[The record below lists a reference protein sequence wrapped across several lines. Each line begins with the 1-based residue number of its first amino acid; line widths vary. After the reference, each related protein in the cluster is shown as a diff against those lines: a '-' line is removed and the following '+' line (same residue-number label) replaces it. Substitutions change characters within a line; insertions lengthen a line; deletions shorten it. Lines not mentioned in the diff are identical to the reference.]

1 MTEQI
6 SALIDDELTD
16 EEVMRALHSMQ
27 SSKQAMD
34 AWSQYHLIGDAM
46 RSSAML
52 SAEFKQ
58 NLMQRLDAEPTVLA
72 PNAVQSR
79 ISTFAVAKNS
89 RLPVKWS
96 IAASVAA
103 VMVVGWVAMHEQ
115 TQPANAVAPIA
126 LARVE
131 LPQADTSEQSIPAEY
146 LMAHQSSAPSASSH
160 YIQSASYAE

>member
-6 SALIDDELTD
+6 SALIDDELSD
-16 EEVMRALHSMQ
+16 EDAIRALHSMQ

-46 RSSAML
+46 RSSAIL
-52 SAEFKQ
+52 SAGFKQ
-58 NLMQRLDAEPTVLA
+58 NLMQKLDAEPTVLA
-72 PNAVQSR
+72 PNAVLSK

-115 TQPANAVAPIA
+115 TQPVNPAAPIA
-126 LARVE
+126 VAQVE
-131 LPQADTSEQSIPAEY
+131 LPQADSSEQSIPAEY
-146 LMAHQSSAPSASSH
+146 LMAHQSFAPSASSY
-160 YIQSASYAE
+160 YIQSVSYAE

>member
-16 EEVMRALHSMQ
+16 EDAMRALGSMQ
-27 SSKQAMD
+27 SSKQAME

-46 RSSAML
+46 RNSAML

-58 NLMQRLDAEPTVLA
+58 SLMQKLDAEPTVLA
-72 PNAVQSR
+72 PNAVLSKV
-79 ISTFAVAKNS
+79 SAPAVAKHTK
-89 RLPVKWS
+89 LPVKWS

-126 LARVE
+126 LAQVE
-131 LPQADTSEQSIPAEY
+131 LPQADSSEQSIPAEY
-146 LMAHQSSAPSASSH
+146 LMAHQSSAPSASSY